1 MRLVS
6 EDLHVGIAF
15 VRQHLFS
22 VRFSEPLCCGKSLQG
37 KVVREARALVNPLF
51 KKRLRCEFLEWL
63 DCGLPPPCRT
73 DCTSASCAPAAA
85 PAVPVTGGTGTSTWV
100 LRY

>member
-1 MRLVS
+1 MAR
-6 EDLHVGIAF
+6 
-15 VRQHLFS
+15 
-22 VRFSEPLCCGKSLQG
+22 K
-37 KVVREARALVNPLF
+37 ARALVNPLL
-51 KKRLRCEFLEWL
+51 KKRLRHGFLQWL

-73 DCTSASCAPAAA
+73 DSTSASCAPAAA